1 MTYFL
6 NTCFKRYLQ
15 FGIKMSWA
23 VNGQA
28 AYKGRSKA
36 APARVVLGMKSTG
49 TKSVNRG
56 ENNAITVKKSGS
68 YQ

>member
-1 MTYFL
+1 
-6 NTCFKRYLQ
+6 
-15 FGIKMSWA
+15 MSWA